1 MTKTASPVWSRAE
14 CDGLLQVHHAEQS
27 GKRTGSCEMKCGAGR
42 QKMRREFWIHK
53 VRSYAAGILPMIAV
67 ALVLCI
73 LTPARPAYAY
83 TDVDQNRKG
92 SLTVKMDAGAG
103 FAFQIYQIGKFDRGG
118 AAFVPTEELT
128 RLNVDL
134 GDAKKIDLGSGRWSE
149 YAATLAGYAPRLTR
163 AMSAETDGNGKA
175 LFQNVT
181 PGVYLVL
188 GTNRQVDRKKYT
200 FSPMVVSVPTSG
212 DGQTWTYDTTADAKF
227 STETIPEERKPHG
240 YTVVKYWLN
249 DTGKGRPTAISVTVY
264 RRDLQGDGSYGD
276 WKAAQTYTL
285 SEDNHWSAAWSDRTG
300 AEFQVAENG
309 TAVNADGTS
318 YQVSIS
324 TSHGTDGQGNPYTWF
339 SLTNRKPGKPENPGK
354 TEETPP
360 SNPTDSTE
368 GNGNG
373 GEVLGSRRG
382 RDGSVLGT
390 GRGFNRVRTGDDSNM
405 NLWLVICIAAGG
417 VLALWGAVG
426 MKKRK

>member
-1 MTKTASPVWSRAE
+1 
-14 CDGLLQVHHAEQS
+14 
-27 GKRTGSCEMKCGAGR
+27 
-42 QKMRREFWIHK
+42 MRREFWIHK

-103 FAFQIYQIGKFDRGG
+103 FAFQIYQIGKFDKGG
-118 AAFVPTEELT
+118 AAFVPTEELS

-134 GDAKKIDLGSGRWSE
+134 GDSRKIDLGSGRWSE

-163 AMSAETDGNGKA
+163 AMSAETDRSGKA

-227 STETIPEERKPHG
+227 STETVPEEKKPHG

-249 DTGKGRPTAISVTVY
+249 DAGKGRPTAISVTVY
-264 RRDLQGDGSYGD
+264 RRDLQGGGSYGD
-276 WKAAQTYTL
+276 WEVAQTYTL

-339 SLTNRKPGKPENPGK
+339 SLTNRKPG
-354 TEETPP
+354 TTVETPP

-373 GEVLGSRRG
+373 GDVLGLRRG
-382 RDGSVLGT
+382 RDSSILGA
-390 GRGFNRVRTGDDSNM
+390 GRGLNRVRTGDDSNM

>member
-1 MTKTASPVWSRAE
+1 
-14 CDGLLQVHHAEQS
+14 
-27 GKRTGSCEMKCGAGR
+27 
-42 QKMRREFWIHK
+42 MRREFWIHK

-73 LTPARPAYAY
+73 LTPTRPAYAY

-103 FAFQIYQIGKFDRGG
+103 FAFQIYQIGRFDKGG
-118 AAFVPTEELT
+118 AAFVPTEELS

-134 GDAKKIDLGSGRWSE
+134 GDSRKIDLGSGRWSE

-163 AMSAETDGNGKA
+163 AMSAETDRSGKA

-227 STETIPEERKPHG
+227 STETVPEEKKPHG

-249 DTGKGRPTAISVTVY
+249 DAGKGRPTAISVTVY
-264 RRDLQGDGSYGD
+264 RRDLQGGGSYGD
-276 WKAAQTYTL
+276 WEVAQTYTL
-285 SEDNHWSAAWSDRTG
+285 SEDNHWSAAWSDRTEAWSDRTD

-339 SLTNRKPGKPENPGK
+339 SLTNRKPG
-354 TEETPP
+354 TTVETPP
-360 SNPTDSTE
+360 SNPTDSTG
-368 GNGNG
+368 GNGNNG
-373 GEVLGSRRG
+373 DVLGLRRG
-382 RDGSVLGT
+382 RDSSVLGT
-390 GRGFNRVRTGDDSNM
+390 GRGLNGVRTGDDSNM

>member
-1 MTKTASPVWSRAE
+1 
-14 CDGLLQVHHAEQS
+14 
-27 GKRTGSCEMKCGAGR
+27 
-42 QKMRREFWIHK
+42 MRREFWIHK

-103 FAFQIYQIGKFDRGG
+103 FAFQIYQIGKFDKGG
-118 AAFVPTEELT
+118 AAFVPTEELS

-134 GDAKKIDLGSGRWSE
+134 GDSRKIDLGSGRWSE

-163 AMSAETDGNGKA
+163 AMSAETDRSGKA

-227 STETIPEERKPHG
+227 STETVPEEKKPHG

-249 DTGKGRPTAISVTVY
+249 DAGKGRPTAISVTVY
-264 RRDLQGDGSYGD
+264 RRDLQGGGSYGD
-276 WKAAQTYTL
+276 WEVAQTYTL
-285 SEDNHWSAAWSDRTG
+285 SEDNHWSAAWSDRTD

-339 SLTNRKPGKPENPGK
+339 SLTNRKPG
-354 TEETPP
+354 TTVETPP
-360 SNPTDSTE
+360 SNPTDSTG
-368 GNGNG
+368 GNGNNG
-373 GEVLGSRRG
+373 DVLGLRRG
-382 RDGSVLGT
+382 RDSSVLGT
-390 GRGFNRVRTGDDSNM
+390 GRGLNGVRTGDDSNM

>member
-1 MTKTASPVWSRAE
+1 
-14 CDGLLQVHHAEQS
+14 
-27 GKRTGSCEMKCGAGR
+27 
-42 QKMRREFWIHK
+42 MRREFWIHK

-73 LTPARPAYAY
+73 LTPTRPAYAY

-103 FAFQIYQIGKFDRGG
+103 FAFQIYQIGKFDKGG
-118 AAFVPTEELT
+118 AAFVPTEELS

-134 GDAKKIDLGSGRWSE
+134 GDSRKIDLGSGRWSE

-175 LFQNVT
+175 LFRNVT

-227 STETIPEERKPHG
+227 STETVPEEKKPHG
-240 YTVVKYWLN
+240 YTVVKYWLS
-249 DTGKGRPTAISVTVY
+249 DAGKGRPTAISVTVY

-285 SEDNHWSAAWSDRTG
+285 SEDNHWSAAWSDRTD

-339 SLTNRKPGKPENPGK
+339 SLTNRKPG
-354 TEETPP
+354 TTVETPP

-373 GEVLGSRRG
+373 GDVLGLRRG

-390 GRGFNRVRTGDDSNM
+390 GRGLNRVRTGDDSNM

>member
-1 MTKTASPVWSRAE
+1 
-14 CDGLLQVHHAEQS
+14 
-27 GKRTGSCEMKCGAGR
+27 
-42 QKMRREFWIHK
+42 MRREFWIHK

-103 FAFQIYQIGKFDRGG
+103 FAFQIYQIGKFDKGG
-118 AAFVPTEELT
+118 AAFVPTEELS

-134 GDAKKIDLGSGRWSE
+134 GDSRKIDLGSGRWSE

-163 AMSAETDGNGKA
+163 AMSAETDRSGKA

-227 STETIPEERKPHG
+227 STETVPEEKKPHG

-249 DTGKGRPTAISVTVY
+249 DAGKGRPTAISVTVY
-264 RRDLQGDGSYGD
+264 RRDLQGGGSYGD
-276 WKAAQTYTL
+276 WEVAQTYTL
-285 SEDNHWSAAWSDRTG
+285 SEDNHWSAAWSDRTD

-339 SLTNRKPGKPENPGK
+339 SLTNRKPG
-354 TEETPP
+354 TTVETPP
-360 SNPTDSTE
+360 SNPTDSTG

-373 GEVLGSRRG
+373 GDVLGLRRG

-390 GRGFNRVRTGDDSNM
+390 GRGLNGVRTGDDSNM

>member
-1 MTKTASPVWSRAE
+1 
-14 CDGLLQVHHAEQS
+14 
-27 GKRTGSCEMKCGAGR
+27 
-42 QKMRREFWIHK
+42 MRREFWIHK

-103 FAFQIYQIGKFDRGG
+103 FAFQIYQIGKFDKGG
-118 AAFVPTEELT
+118 AAFVPTEELS

-134 GDAKKIDLGSGRWSE
+134 GDSRKIDLGSGRWSE

-163 AMSAETDGNGKA
+163 AMSAETDRSGKA

-227 STETIPEERKPHG
+227 STETVPEEKKPHG

-249 DTGKGRPTAISVTVY
+249 DAGKGRPTAISVTVY
-264 RRDLQGDGSYGD
+264 RRDLQGGGSYGD
-276 WKAAQTYTL
+276 WEVAQTYTL

-339 SLTNRKPGKPENPGK
+339 SLTNRKPG
-354 TEETPP
+354 TTVETPP
-360 SNPTDSTE
+360 SNPTDSTG

-373 GEVLGSRRG
+373 GDVLGLRRG
-382 RDGSVLGT
+382 RDSSILGA
-390 GRGFNRVRTGDDSNM
+390 GRGLNRVRTGDDSNM

>member
-1 MTKTASPVWSRAE
+1 
-14 CDGLLQVHHAEQS
+14 
-27 GKRTGSCEMKCGAGR
+27 
-42 QKMRREFWIHK
+42 MRREFWIHK

-103 FAFQIYQIGKFDRGG
+103 FAFQIYQIGKFDKGG
-118 AAFVPTEELT
+118 AAFVPTEELS

-134 GDAKKIDLGSGRWSE
+134 GDSRKIDLGSGRWSE

-163 AMSAETDGNGKA
+163 AMSAETDRNGKA

-227 STETIPEERKPHG
+227 STETVPEEKKPHG

-249 DTGKGRPTAISVTVY
+249 DAGKGRPTAISVTVY
-264 RRDLQGDGSYGD
+264 RRDLQGGGSYGD
-276 WKAAQTYTL
+276 WEVAQTYTL

-339 SLTNRKPGKPENPGK
+339 SLTNRKPG
-354 TEETPP
+354 TTVETPP

-373 GEVLGSRRG
+373 GDVLGLRRG
-382 RDGSVLGT
+382 RDSSVLGT
-390 GRGFNRVRTGDDSNM
+390 GRGLNRIRTGDDSNM
-405 NLWLVICIAAGG
+405 NLWLVICIAAGS

>member
-1 MTKTASPVWSRAE
+1 
-14 CDGLLQVHHAEQS
+14 
-27 GKRTGSCEMKCGAGR
+27 
-42 QKMRREFWIHK
+42 MRREFWIHK

-73 LTPARPAYAY
+73 LTPTRPAYAY

-103 FAFQIYQIGKFDRGG
+103 FAFQIYQIGKFDKGG
-118 AAFVPTEELT
+118 AAFVPTEELS

-134 GDAKKIDLGSGRWSE
+134 GDSRKIDLGSGRWSE

-163 AMSAETDGNGKA
+163 AMSAETDRSGKA

-227 STETIPEERKPHG
+227 STETVPEEKKPHG

-264 RRDLQGDGSYGD
+264 RRDLQGGGSYGD
-276 WKAAQTYTL
+276 WEVAQTYTL

-339 SLTNRKPGKPENPGK
+339 SLTNRKPG
-354 TEETPP
+354 TTVETPP
-360 SNPTDSTE
+360 SNPTDSTG
-368 GNGNG
+368 GNGNNG
-373 GEVLGSRRG
+373 DVLGLRRG
-382 RDGSVLGT
+382 RDSSVLGT
-390 GRGFNRVRTGDDSNM
+390 GRGLNRIRTGDDSNM

>member
-1 MTKTASPVWSRAE
+1 
-14 CDGLLQVHHAEQS
+14 
-27 GKRTGSCEMKCGAGR
+27 
-42 QKMRREFWIHK
+42 MRREFWIHK

-103 FAFQIYQIGKFDRGG
+103 FAFQIYQIGRFDKGG
-118 AAFVPTEELT
+118 AAFVPTEELS

-134 GDAKKIDLGSGRWSE
+134 GDSRKIDLGSGRWSE

-227 STETIPEERKPHG
+227 STETVPEERKPHG

-249 DTGKGRPTAISVTVY
+249 DAGEGRPTAISVTVY
-264 RRDLQGDGSYGD
+264 RRDLQGGGSYGD
-276 WKAAQTYTL
+276 WEVAQTYTL

-339 SLTNRKPGKPENPGK
+339 SLTNRKPG
-354 TEETPP
+354 TTVETPP
-360 SNPTDSTE
+360 SNPTDSTG
-368 GNGNG
+368 GNGNNG
-373 GEVLGSRRG
+373 DVLGLRRG
-382 RDGSVLGT
+382 RDSSVLGT
-390 GRGFNRVRTGDDSNM
+390 GRGLNRIRTGDDSNM

>member
-1 MTKTASPVWSRAE
+1 
-14 CDGLLQVHHAEQS
+14 
-27 GKRTGSCEMKCGAGR
+27 
-42 QKMRREFWIHK
+42 MRREFWIHK

-103 FAFQIYQIGKFDRGG
+103 FAFQIYQIGKFDKGG
-118 AAFVPTEELT
+118 AAFVPTEELS

-134 GDAKKIDLGSGRWSE
+134 GDSRKIDLGSGRWSE

-163 AMSAETDGNGKA
+163 AMSAETDRSGKA

-227 STETIPEERKPHG
+227 STETVPEEKKPHG

-249 DTGKGRPTAISVTVY
+249 DAGKGRPTAISVTVY
-264 RRDLQGDGSYGD
+264 RRDLQGGGSYGD
-276 WKAAQTYTL
+276 WEVAQTYTL
-285 SEDNHWSAAWSDRTG
+285 SEDNHWSAAWSDRTD

-339 SLTNRKPGKPENPGK
+339 SLTNRKPG
-354 TEETPP
+354 TTVETPP
-360 SNPTDSTE
+360 SNPTDSTG

-373 GEVLGSRRG
+373 GDVLGSRRG

-390 GRGFNRVRTGDDSNM
+390 GRGLNRIRTGDDSNM
-405 NLWLVICIAAGG
+405 NLWLVICIAAGS

>member
-1 MTKTASPVWSRAE
+1 
-14 CDGLLQVHHAEQS
+14 
-27 GKRTGSCEMKCGAGR
+27 
-42 QKMRREFWIHK
+42 MRREFWIHK

-103 FAFQIYQIGKFDRGG
+103 FAFQIYQIGKFDKGG
-118 AAFVPTEELT
+118 AAFVPTEELS

-134 GDAKKIDLGSGRWSE
+134 GDSRKIDLGSGRWSE

-163 AMSAETDGNGKA
+163 AMSAETDRSGKA

-227 STETIPEERKPHG
+227 STETVPEEKKPHG

-249 DTGKGRPTAISVTVY
+249 DAGKGRPTAISVTVY
-264 RRDLQGDGSYGD
+264 RRDLQGGGSYGD
-276 WKAAQTYTL
+276 WEVAQTYTL

-339 SLTNRKPGKPENPGK
+339 SLTNRKPG
-354 TEETPP
+354 TTVETPP
-360 SNPTDSTE
+360 SNPTDSTG
-368 GNGNG
+368 GNGNNG
-373 GEVLGSRRG
+373 DVLGLRRG

-390 GRGFNRVRTGDDSNM
+390 GRGLNRIRTGDDSNM

>member
-1 MTKTASPVWSRAE
+1 
-14 CDGLLQVHHAEQS
+14 
-27 GKRTGSCEMKCGAGR
+27 
-42 QKMRREFWIHK
+42 MRREFWIHK

-103 FAFQIYQIGKFDRGG
+103 FAFQIYQIGKFDKGG
-118 AAFVPTEELT
+118 AAFVPTEELS

-134 GDAKKIDLGSGRWSE
+134 GDSRKIDLGSGRWSE

-163 AMSAETDGNGKA
+163 AMSAETDRSGKA

-227 STETIPEERKPHG
+227 STETVPEEKKPHG

-249 DTGKGRPTAISVTVY
+249 DAGKGRPTAISVTVY
-264 RRDLQGDGSYGD
+264 RRDLQGGGSYGD
-276 WKAAQTYTL
+276 WEVAQTYTL
-285 SEDNHWSAAWSDRTG
+285 SEDNHWSAAWSDRTD

-339 SLTNRKPGKPENPGK
+339 SLTNRKPG
-354 TEETPP
+354 TTVETPP
-360 SNPTDSTE
+360 SNPTDSTG

-373 GEVLGSRRG
+373 GDVLGLRRG

-390 GRGFNRVRTGDDSNM
+390 GRGLNRVRTGDDSNM

>member
-1 MTKTASPVWSRAE
+1 
-14 CDGLLQVHHAEQS
+14 
-27 GKRTGSCEMKCGAGR
+27 
-42 QKMRREFWIHK
+42 MRREFWIHK

-103 FAFQIYQIGKFDRGG
+103 FAFQIYQIGKFDKGG
-118 AAFVPTEELT
+118 AAFVPTEELS

-134 GDAKKIDLGSGRWSE
+134 GDSRKIDLGSGRWSE

-163 AMSAETDGNGKA
+163 AMSAETDRSGKA

-227 STETIPEERKPHG
+227 STETVPEEKKPHG

-249 DTGKGRPTAISVTVY
+249 DAGEGRPTAISVTVY
-264 RRDLQGDGSYGD
+264 RRDLQGGGSYGD
-276 WKAAQTYTL
+276 WEVAQTYTL

-339 SLTNRKPGKPENPGK
+339 SLTNRKPG
-354 TEETPP
+354 TTVETPP
-360 SNPTDSTE
+360 SNPTDSTG

-373 GEVLGSRRG
+373 GDVLGLRRG

-390 GRGFNRVRTGDDSNM
+390 GRGLNRVRTGDDSNM

>member
-1 MTKTASPVWSRAE
+1 
-14 CDGLLQVHHAEQS
+14 
-27 GKRTGSCEMKCGAGR
+27 
-42 QKMRREFWIHK
+42 MRREFWIHK

-103 FAFQIYQIGKFDRGG
+103 FAFQIYQIGKFDKGG
-118 AAFVPTEELT
+118 AAFVPTEELS

-134 GDAKKIDLGSGRWSE
+134 GDSRKIDLGSGRWSE

-163 AMSAETDGNGKA
+163 AMSAETDRSGKA

-227 STETIPEERKPHG
+227 STETVPEEKKPHG

-249 DTGKGRPTAISVTVY
+249 DAGKGRPTAISVTVY
-264 RRDLQGDGSYGD
+264 RRDLQGGGSYGD
-276 WKAAQTYTL
+276 WEVAQTYTL
-285 SEDNHWSAAWSDRTG
+285 SEDNHWSAAWSDRTD

-339 SLTNRKPGKPENPGK
+339 SLTNRKPG
-354 TEETPP
+354 TTVETPP
-360 SNPTDSTE
+360 SNPTDSTG
-368 GNGNG
+368 GNGNNG
-373 GEVLGSRRG
+373 DVLGSRRG

-390 GRGFNRVRTGDDSNM
+390 GRGLNRIRTGDDSNM

-417 VLALWGAVG
+417 VLALCGAVG
-426 MKKRK
+426 MKKSK

>member
-1 MTKTASPVWSRAE
+1 
-14 CDGLLQVHHAEQS
+14 
-27 GKRTGSCEMKCGAGR
+27 
-42 QKMRREFWIHK
+42 MRREFWIHK

-103 FAFQIYQIGKFDRGG
+103 FAFQIYQIGRFDKGG
-118 AAFVPTEELT
+118 AAFVPTEELS

-134 GDAKKIDLGSGRWSE
+134 GDSRKIDLGSGRWSE

-249 DTGKGRPTAISVTVY
+249 DAGKGRPTAISVTVY
-264 RRDLQGDGSYGD
+264 RRDLQGGGSYGD
-276 WKAAQTYTL
+276 WEVAQTYTL

-339 SLTNRKPGKPENPGK
+339 SLTNRKPG
-354 TEETPP
+354 TTVETPP
-360 SNPTDSTE
+360 SNPTDSTG

-373 GEVLGSRRG
+373 GDVLGLRRG

-390 GRGFNRVRTGDDSNM
+390 GRGLNRVRTGDDSNM

>member
-1 MTKTASPVWSRAE
+1 
-14 CDGLLQVHHAEQS
+14 
-27 GKRTGSCEMKCGAGR
+27 
-42 QKMRREFWIHK
+42 MRREFWIHK

-103 FAFQIYQIGKFDRGG
+103 FAFQIYQIGKFDKGG
-118 AAFVPTEELT
+118 AAFVPTEELS

-134 GDAKKIDLGSGRWSE
+134 GDSRKIDLGSGRWSE

-163 AMSAETDGNGKA
+163 AMSAETDRSGKA

-227 STETIPEERKPHG
+227 STETVPEEKKPHG

-249 DTGKGRPTAISVTVY
+249 DAGKGRPTAISVTVY
-264 RRDLQGDGSYGD
+264 RRDLQGGGSYGD
-276 WKAAQTYTL
+276 WEVAQTYTL

-339 SLTNRKPGKPENPGK
+339 SLTNRKPG
-354 TEETPP
+354 TTVETPP
-360 SNPTDSTE
+360 SNPTDSTG

-373 GEVLGSRRG
+373 GDVLGSRRG

-390 GRGFNRVRTGDDSNM
+390 GRGLNRIRTGDDSNM

>member
-1 MTKTASPVWSRAE
+1 
-14 CDGLLQVHHAEQS
+14 
-27 GKRTGSCEMKCGAGR
+27 
-42 QKMRREFWIHK
+42 MRREFWIHK

-73 LTPARPAYAY
+73 LTPTRPAYAY
-83 TDVDQNRKG
+83 TDVDQNTKG

-103 FAFQIYQIGKFDRGG
+103 FAFQIYQIGRFDKGG
-118 AAFVPTEELT
+118 AAFVPTEELS

-134 GDAKKIDLGSGRWSE
+134 GDSRKIDLGSGRWSE

-175 LFQNVT
+175 LFRNVT

-227 STETIPEERKPHG
+227 STETVPEEKKPHG

-249 DTGKGRPTAISVTVY
+249 DAGKGRPTAISVTVY
-264 RRDLQGDGSYGD
+264 RRDLQGGGSYGD
-276 WKAAQTYTL
+276 WEVAQTYTL

-339 SLTNRKPGKPENPGK
+339 SLTNRKPG
-354 TEETPP
+354 TTVETPP
-360 SNPTDSTE
+360 SNPTDSTG
-368 GNGNG
+368 GNGNNG
-373 GEVLGSRRG
+373 DVLGLRRG
-382 RDGSVLGT
+382 RDSSVLGT
-390 GRGFNRVRTGDDSNM
+390 GRGLNGVRTGDDSNM

>member
-1 MTKTASPVWSRAE
+1 
-14 CDGLLQVHHAEQS
+14 
-27 GKRTGSCEMKCGAGR
+27 
-42 QKMRREFWIHK
+42 MRREFWIHK

-103 FAFQIYQIGKFDRGG
+103 FAFQIYQIGRFDKGG
-118 AAFVPTEELT
+118 AVFVPTEELS

-134 GDAKKIDLGSGRWSE
+134 GDSRKID
-149 YAATLAGYAPRLTR
+149 GYAPRLTR
-163 AMSAETDGNGKA
+163 SMSAETDGNGKA

-264 RRDLQGDGSYGD
+264 RRDLQGGGSYGD
-276 WKAAQTYTL
+276 WEVAQTYTL

-339 SLTNRKPGKPENPGK
+339 SLTNRKPG
-354 TEETPP
+354 TTVETPP

-368 GNGNG
+368 GNGNNG
-373 GEVLGSRRG
+373 DVLGLRRG

-390 GRGFNRVRTGDDSNM
+390 GRGLNRVRTGDDSNM

>member
-1 MTKTASPVWSRAE
+1 
-14 CDGLLQVHHAEQS
+14 
-27 GKRTGSCEMKCGAGR
+27 
-42 QKMRREFWIHK
+42 
-53 VRSYAAGILPMIAV
+53 MIAV

-103 FAFQIYQIGKFDRGG
+103 FAFQIYQIGKFDKGG
-118 AAFVPTEELT
+118 AAFVPTEELS

-134 GDAKKIDLGSGRWSE
+134 GDSRKIDLGSGRWSE

-163 AMSAETDGNGKA
+163 AMSAETDRSGKA

-227 STETIPEERKPHG
+227 STETVPEEKKPHG

-249 DTGKGRPTAISVTVY
+249 DAGKGRPTAISVTVY
-264 RRDLQGDGSYGD
+264 RRDLQGGGSYGD
-276 WKAAQTYTL
+276 WEVAQTYTL
-285 SEDNHWSAAWSDRTG
+285 SEDNHWSAAWSDRTD

-360 SNPTDSTE
+360 SNPTDSTG
-368 GNGNG
+368 GNGNNG
-373 GEVLGSRRG
+373 DVLGLRRG
-382 RDGSVLGT
+382 RDSSVLGT
-390 GRGFNRVRTGDDSNM
+390 GRGLNRIRTGDDSNM
-405 NLWLVICIAAGG
+405 NLWLVICIAAGS

>member
-1 MTKTASPVWSRAE
+1 
-14 CDGLLQVHHAEQS
+14 
-27 GKRTGSCEMKCGAGR
+27 
-42 QKMRREFWIHK
+42 MRREFWIHK

-103 FAFQIYQIGKFDRGG
+103 FAFQIYQIGRFDKGG
-118 AAFVPTEELT
+118 AAFVPTEELS

-134 GDAKKIDLGSGRWSE
+134 GDSRKIDLGSGRWSE

-227 STETIPEERKPHG
+227 STETVPEEKKPHG

-249 DTGKGRPTAISVTVY
+249 DAGEGRPTAISVTVY

-285 SEDNHWSAAWSDRTG
+285 SEDNHWSAAWSDRTD

-339 SLTNRKPGKPENPGK
+339 SLTNRKPG
-354 TEETPP
+354 TTVETPP
-360 SNPTDSTE
+360 SNPTDSTG
-368 GNGNG
+368 GNGNNG
-373 GEVLGSRRG
+373 DVLGLRRG
-382 RDGSVLGT
+382 RDSSVLGT
-390 GRGFNRVRTGDDSNM
+390 GRGLNRVRTGDDSNM

>member
-1 MTKTASPVWSRAE
+1 
-14 CDGLLQVHHAEQS
+14 
-27 GKRTGSCEMKCGAGR
+27 
-42 QKMRREFWIHK
+42 MRREFWIHK

-103 FAFQIYQIGKFDRGG
+103 FAFQIYQIGRFDKGG
-118 AAFVPTEELT
+118 AAFVPTEELSK
-128 RLNVDL
+128 LNVDL
-134 GDAKKIDLGSGRWSE
+134 GDSKKIDLGSGRWSE

-227 STETIPEERKPHG
+227 STETVPEEKKPHG

-264 RRDLQGDGSYGD
+264 RRDLQGGGSYGD
-276 WKAAQTYTL
+276 WEVAQTYTL

-318 YQVSIS
+318 YQVTIS

-339 SLTNRKPGKPENPGK
+339 SLTNRKPGK
-354 TEETPP
+354 TVETPP
-360 SNPTDSTE
+360 SNPTDSTG
-368 GNGNG
+368 GNGNNG
-373 GEVLGSRRG
+373 DVLGLRRG
-382 RDGSVLGT
+382 RDSSVLGT
-390 GRGFNRVRTGDDSNM
+390 GRGLNGVRTGDDSNM

>member
-1 MTKTASPVWSRAE
+1 
-14 CDGLLQVHHAEQS
+14 
-27 GKRTGSCEMKCGAGR
+27 
-42 QKMRREFWIHK
+42 MRREFWIHK

-103 FAFQIYQIGKFDRGG
+103 FAFQIYQIGKFDKGG
-118 AAFVPTEELT
+118 AAFVPTEELS

-134 GDAKKIDLGSGRWSE
+134 GDSRKIDLGSGRWSE

-163 AMSAETDGNGKA
+163 AMSAETDRSGKA

-227 STETIPEERKPHG
+227 STETVPEEKKPHG

-249 DTGKGRPTAISVTVY
+249 DAGKGRPTAISVTVY
-264 RRDLQGDGSYGD
+264 RRDLQGGGSYGD
-276 WKAAQTYTL
+276 WEVAQTYTL
-285 SEDNHWSAAWSDRTG
+285 SEDNHWSAAWSDRTD

-339 SLTNRKPGKPENPGK
+339 SLTNRKPG
-354 TEETPP
+354 TTVETPP
-360 SNPTDSTE
+360 SNPTDSTG
-368 GNGNG
+368 GNGNNG
-373 GEVLGSRRG
+373 DVLGLRRG
-382 RDGSVLGT
+382 RDSSVLGT
-390 GRGFNRVRTGDDSNM
+390 GRGLNRIRTGDDSNM

>member
-1 MTKTASPVWSRAE
+1 
-14 CDGLLQVHHAEQS
+14 
-27 GKRTGSCEMKCGAGR
+27 
-42 QKMRREFWIHK
+42 MRREFWIHK

-103 FAFQIYQIGKFDRGG
+103 FAFQIYQIGKFDKGG
-118 AAFVPTEELT
+118 AAFVPTEELS

-134 GDAKKIDLGSGRWSE
+134 GDSRKIDLGSGRWSE

-163 AMSAETDGNGKA
+163 AMSAETDRSGKA

-227 STETIPEERKPHG
+227 STETVPEEKKPHG

-249 DTGKGRPTAISVTVY
+249 DAGKGRPTAISVTVY
-264 RRDLQGDGSYGD
+264 RRDLQGGGSYGD
-276 WKAAQTYTL
+276 WEVAQTYTL

-339 SLTNRKPGKPENPGK
+339 SLTNRKPG
-354 TEETPP
+354 TTVETPP

-373 GEVLGSRRG
+373 GDVLGLRRG

-390 GRGFNRVRTGDDSNM
+390 GRGLNRVRTGDDSNM

>member
-1 MTKTASPVWSRAE
+1 
-14 CDGLLQVHHAEQS
+14 
-27 GKRTGSCEMKCGAGR
+27 
-42 QKMRREFWIHK
+42 MRREFWIHK

-103 FAFQIYQIGKFDRGG
+103 FAFQIYQIGKFDKGG
-118 AAFVPTEELT
+118 AAFVPTEELS

-134 GDAKKIDLGSGRWSE
+134 GDSRKIDLGSGRWSE

-163 AMSAETDGNGKA
+163 AMSAETDRSGKA

-264 RRDLQGDGSYGD
+264 RRDLQGGGSYGD
-276 WKAAQTYTL
+276 WEVAQTYTL

-339 SLTNRKPGKPENPGK
+339 SLTNRKPG
-354 TEETPP
+354 TTVETPP

-373 GEVLGSRRG
+373 GDVLGLRRG

-390 GRGFNRVRTGDDSNM
+390 GRGLNRVRTGDDSNM